1 MSKPKITSITYS
13 EEIPKESAIILYR
26 LIEKMVI
33 SSLPLD
39 PQMIGLFLHDSL
51 DMFNSEWEEV

>member
-13 EEIPKESAIILYR
+13 EELPEESAILLYR

-33 SSLPLD
+33 NALPQD
-39 PQMIGLFLHDSL
+39 PKLIGLFLEDSL
-51 DMFNSEWEEV
+51 DEFNKD